1 MACPPLQRG
10 ELVNFLPVTRKQNSS
25 GGSWFLFI
33 FLTLDGGGV
42 GITVS
47 ITLPSFHPDLNRE
60 ELAGA
65 AASSKEEGNNF

>member
-1 MACPPLQRG
+1 M
-10 ELVNFLPVTRKQNSS
+10 NFLPVTRKQNSS

-47 ITLPSFHPDLNRE
+47 ITLTSFHPDLNRE
-60 ELAGA
+60 ELAGE
-65 AASSKEEGNNF
+65 AASSKEKGHNF